1 MSAKDTT
8 RNRKIFLQTTLC
20 GDYRLILNKV
30 LENKLVTT
38 REYNNLKSIC
48 KENVEGHVVELVDKI
63 INKGE
68 DTCQAFLSLLQT
80 DEDLQTTFPEL
91 RNFTLPKKTIKA
103 PCSEHVL
110 PASKKKKDEQYRI
123 TSCPVGVCLII
134 NNLNFQDGTTR
145 TGSERDARTRFE
157 GRWRRQPSAVGLT
170 RHGHIR
176 ADCLA
181 EVFSWL
187 GFRVL
192 MCEDQTKQQME
203 DTLEFF
209 SSLNDAA
216 KPQDLN
222 VKEFR
227 DGAFV
232 VPQDAPNHGDV
243 FVCCVLSHGAKGVVC
258 GVDFQT
264 VPIKGITRTFKARD
278 RSPLTGR
285 PKVFLIQACQ
295 GSLPHR
301 GVSLPE
307 HLTDDSQFIPEE
319 ADILVAVATV
329 EDYTAMRHKTDGSWF
344 IQSVCRHLKEG
355 CPRGE
360 DMVTILHR
368 VNDQVSRKEA
378 SQIAGESKQMPEVR
392 FTLRKTLVLSPL
404 HN

>member
-1 MSAKDTT
+1 MSAKDTM
-8 RNRKIFLQTTLC
+8 RNRKVFIQTTLC

-48 KENVEGHVVELVDKI
+48 KEDVEGHVVELVDKI
-63 INKGE
+63 VNKGE

-91 RNFTLPKKTIKA
+91 RTFTFPKKTIRA

-110 PASKKKKDEQYRI
+110 PASKKKKVSCAVGPYESSSCGTLEYQRLNDEPYQI

-134 NNLNFQDGTTR
+134 NNLNFQDGTQR
-145 TGSERDARTRFE
+145 TGSDRDA
-157 GRWRRQPSAVGLT
+157 
-170 RHGHIR
+170 H
-176 ADCLA
+176 CLA

-209 SSLNDAA
+209 SSLNEAA
-216 KPQDLN
+216 KPQDLD
-222 VKEFR
+222 VQEFR
-227 DGAFV
+227 DSAFV

-264 VPIKGITRTFKARD
+264 VPIKKITRTFKARP

-295 GSLPHR
+295 GKLPHR
-301 GVSLPE
+301 GVSLPQ
-307 HLTDDSQFIPEE
+307 HLTDDSQSIPEE
-319 ADILVAVATV
+319 ADVLVAVATV
-329 EDYTAMRHKTDGSWF
+329 EDYKAMRHTTDGSWF

-378 SQIAGESKQMPEVR
+378 SQTAGESKQMPEVR
-392 FTLRKTLVLSPL
+392 FTLRKTLVLSPQ
-404 HN
+404 HD

>member
-8 RNRKIFLQTTLC
+8 RNRKIFIQTTLC

-30 LENKLVTT
+30 LEKKLVTT

-48 KENVEGHVVELVDKI
+48 KEDVEGHVVELVDKI
-63 INKGE
+63 LNKGE

-91 RNFTLPKKTIKA
+91 RNFTLPKNTIKA

-110 PASKKKKDEQYRI
+110 PASKKKEDEQYPI
-123 TSCPVGVCLII
+123 TSCPAGVCLII

-145 TGSERDARTRFE
+145 TGSDRDA
-157 GRWRRQPSAVGLT
+157 
-170 RHGHIR
+170 H
-176 ADCLA
+176 CLA

-209 SSLNDAA
+209 SSLNDAS

-243 FVCCVLSHGAKGVVC
+243 FVCCVLSHGAEGVVC

-264 VPIKGITRTFKARD
+264 VPIKDITTTFKARD

-301 GVSLPE
+301 GVPLPE
-307 HLTDDSQFIPEE
+307 HLTDDSQTIPEE

-329 EDYTAMRHKTDGSWF
+329 EDHKAMRHKTDGSWF

-368 VNDQVSRKEA
+368 VNGQVGRKEA
-378 SQIAGESKQMPEVR
+378 SQTAGESKQMPEVR
-392 FTLRKTLVLSPL
+392 FTLRKTLVLSPQ